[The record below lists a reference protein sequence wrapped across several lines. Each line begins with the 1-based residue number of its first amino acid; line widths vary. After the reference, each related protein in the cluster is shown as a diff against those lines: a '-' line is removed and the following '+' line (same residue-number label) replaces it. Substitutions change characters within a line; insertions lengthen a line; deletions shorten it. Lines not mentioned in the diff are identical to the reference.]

1 MILQKKSLLL
11 KQILN
16 KKNFILN
23 NLNLSNKV
31 NETKLK
37 ESQNKQIEELKF
49 KMKSEYSLIK
59 EENDKNIDKVKT
71 KFTHFIE

>member
-1 MILQKKSLLL
+1 LLL